1 MSGHRNSANVS
12 WYMSTPF
19 ENVVF
24 CRNMISFF
32 AGQHTGAYSLN
43 YRPTCR
49 LEARQVLIYQ
59 CILDLTGKNDKYN
72 YSKDASLYPP
82 LSYIPCSAKNYKI
95 ASALTLLSG
104 TEPLP
109 IGANRIAM
117 AGEKVGLANVRHLT
131 FEAAK
136 CCAKNELCCQ
146 IDGTVHFLFPVVYK
160 LRFLFL
166 PSVATKTVQS
176 SMLHSRW
183 LPSR

>member
-1 MSGHRNSANVS
+1 MRSYTVSGHRNSANVS

-95 ASALTLLSG
+95 ASALT
-104 TEPLP
+104 
-109 IGANRIAM
+109 
-117 AGEKVGLANVRHLT
+117 VRHLT

-176 SMLHSRW
+176 SMPHSRW